1 MGTKSIHSVSFVLVI
16 GVMFTATAA
25 GAIPYDFCQNARP
38 VGDVKDLPY
47 DTNDATFDGP
57 GHCFDTPN
65 LWYRYT
71 AAVTGDVTVSLTR
84 RHAVVDTMLAIYDGI
99 DCYPTFDA
107 LIECNDDFG
116 GSFDSQITFKATAG
130 NDYLIEVGSRIDEEA
145 GPGRMT
151 IISDAPPAS
160 SNDDCQNAW
169 PIGNVD
175 DLPFDTTD
183 ATFDGSGHCMSS
195 PNIWYCYTAP
205 CTGEATIS
213 LCGSSFD
220 TILAVYEGCVCYP
233 KQDDLIACNDD
244 ACDFQSELTIDVVAG
259 EDYLIEIGGYASETG
274 KGVLSINTDCEAPQ
288 KPDLGDAPDSTNNYG
303 MAMTAYSSPATVKAN
318 YPTVF
323 NDGTGVGPYGPVHL
337 NSPAAAYLGKK
348 ITRETEA
355 DSGWD
360 EDGINNI
367 KPQID
372 SPDNDQGDD
381 GVVVPL
387 NLPDCDWATINYAV
401 TVINPG
407 ADLWVNVWCDW
418 NRDGDWDDTPVCPGG
433 PAPEW
438 AVQNQFLF
446 NLPLGLNQITTPA
459 FLSWHPENGP
469 EDIWMRITL
478 SEKPWKG
485 GSNPGEKGNGGSG
498 PLAKYQI
505 GETED
510 YHFVPDTKP
519 GTDCPLCQDV
529 NGDGVIDMDDLAA
542 FTAEW
547 LANCL

>member
-1 MGTKSIHSVSFVLVI
+1 MGAKSIYSLSFVLVMS
-16 GVMFTATAA
+16 VMFTSMAA
-25 GAIPYDFCQNARP
+25 GVISYDFCQNARL
-38 VGDVKDLPY
+38 VGDVKNLPY

-71 AAVTGDVTVSLTR
+71 AVVTGDVTVSLTR

-99 DCYPTFDA
+99 DCYPTLDD

-145 GPGRMT
+145 GPGVLT

-169 PIGNVD
+169 PIANVD
-175 DLPFDTTD
+175 GLPFDTTD

-205 CTGEATIS
+205 CTGEATFS

-220 TILAVYEGCVCYP
+220 TMLAVYEGCVCYP
-233 KQDDLIACNDD
+233 KQDDLIECNDD
-244 ACDFQSELTIDVVAG
+244 ACDYQSELTIDVVAG
-259 EDYLIEIGGYASETG
+259 QKYLIEIGGYSSETG
-274 KGVLSINTDCEAPQ
+274 EGVLSITTDCEAPQ

-323 NDGTGVGPYGPVHL
+323 NDGSGAGPYGPVHL
-337 NSPAAAYLGKK
+337 NSPTVAYLGKK

-367 KPQID
+367 KPQTD

-446 NLPLGLNQITTPA
+446 NLPVGLNQITTPG
-459 FLSWHPENGP
+459 FLSWHPEDGP

-510 YHFVPDTKP
+510 YHFIPDTKP